1 MSTGTDQPAIAI
13 ASQPRHRW
21 RGAGRFVA
29 RLLAVLL
36 AALACLVV
44 VTADGRYMARAAW
57 EEGKI
62 LAHRRPIAALLA
74 DTAETSAAERRALQ
88 LVVDARRFALDSLQ
102 LEGGESFTTYSRLE
116 RDTLVLLLSAAR
128 RDTLA
133 PYTWWFPVVGRFPYK
148 GYFDHAQAVRVAASM
163 RDAGYDTYVRPASAF
178 STLGWFNDPLLSTTL
193 RLDSLDLAGTVIHEL
208 THNTLFV
215 RGQVTFNESFA
226 SFVGTRGAIA
236 FFLARG
242 QPRAARQLEAEW
254 RDEKV
259 LGSFWGA
266 TLSALDSAYA
276 THPADSAAR
285 VAARDTVFDRM
296 RHRLLAD
303 IAPRL
308 PTVPRDRLERLPFN
322 NAFLL
327 ARRVYA
333 ADLWVFDAVHERLG
347 GSVQASVALMARL
360 VRDQPAD
367 PFGALDRW
375 LAEHPAGSAIAGRAA
390 PGPW

>member
-1 MSTGTDQPAIAI
+1 MADELTSPAV
-13 ASQPRHRW
+13 PRHR
-21 RGAGRFVA
+21 RRLRLAGRFVA
-29 RLLAVLL
+29 RLLASLL
-36 AALACLVV
+36 AAVALLALV
-44 VTADGRYMARAAW
+44 TPDGRYVARAAW

-62 LAHRRPIAALLA
+62 LARRRPIAAVIA
-74 DTAETSAAERRALQ
+74 DSAGTSPAERRSLQ

-102 LEGGESFTTYSRLE
+102 LTGGESFTTYSRLE

-133 PYTWWFPVVGRFPYK
+133 PFTWWFPVVGRFPYK
-148 GYFDHAQAVRVAASM
+148 GFFDHAQAVRIAASM
-163 RDAGYDTYVRPASAF
+163 REAGYDTYVRPASAF

-236 FFLARG
+236 FFRARG
-242 QPRAARQLEAEW
+242 QLRAVRQLEAEW
-254 RDEKV
+254 RDEKL

-266 TLSALDSAYA
+266 TLSAIDSAYA

-285 VAARDTVFDRM
+285 VAARDTVFERM
-296 RHRLLAD
+296 RRRLLD
-303 IAPRL
+303 EVAPRL
-308 PTVPRDRLERLPFN
+308 PTVPRARLERLPLD

-347 GSVQASVALMARL
+347 GSVQASVALLSRLARE
-360 VRDQPAD
+360 QPAD
-367 PFGALDRW
+367 PFGALYRW
-375 LAEHPAGSAIAGRAA
+375 LDEHPSGAVVSGGTT
-390 PGPW
+390 PGPS